1 MTRRTDHA
9 LCTAAHHAAERIDAI
24 GDHVAEVYAE
34 IRAGR
39 TSDPAYLVGAMR
51 ASHAATV
58 LAANAAVEA
67 VNELARRV
75 AAAKRYR
82 ANLETP
88 TNEERQVAE
97 YHASA
102 EGAAVAA
109 RVAVESIRA
118 LVEKAAA
125 EYAPGG
131 EDADP
136 AHDEATEAARRGVA

>member
-1 MTRRTDHA
+1 MTWTSKTSKIAPPPYDVRFNGGNTCLTDA
-9 LCTAAHHAAERIDAI
+9 TGRIFAYCPEPETA
-24 GDHVAEVYAE
+24 
-34 IRAGR
+34 
-39 TSDPAYLVGAMR
+39 SL
-51 ASHAATV
+51 
-58 LAANAAVEA
+58 L
-67 VNELARRV
+67 